1 MMISLAKRL
10 APGILALAVAGSSLG
25 LTAGSAFA
33 STTTTTTTPHS
44 LPVKAGSTCS
54 KSERNKTITVGST
67 TFVCKQI
74 TVYRWQKKS

>member
-1 MMISLAKRL
+1 MMISVAKRL
-10 APGILALAVAGSSLG
+10 APGILTLAVAGSSLG